1 MSIEDAQ
8 TQRNLAAI
16 ARIRE
21 EMGWPEPDPDFAEP
35 PWYQVVTRGRNA

>member
-1 MSIEDAQ
+1 MSLEDAQ

-21 EMGWPEPDPDFAEP
+21 EMGWPEPDPNPEP
-35 PWYQVVTRGRNA
+35 VWYTIVTRGRNA